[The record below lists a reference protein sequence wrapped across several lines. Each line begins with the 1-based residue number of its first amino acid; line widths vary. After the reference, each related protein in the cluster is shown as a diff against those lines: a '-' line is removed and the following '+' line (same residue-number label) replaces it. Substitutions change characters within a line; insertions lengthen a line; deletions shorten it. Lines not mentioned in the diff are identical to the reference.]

1 MNIFS
6 MVVVVVVADSA
17 WPSAYKI
24 WEVERVGAKIARL
37 MPDQSARTSRV
48 RRARRLPPHVS
59 VIGTGQV
66 LGISTGQKLHENAQY
81 PFRQVWIMLDPRL

>member
-1 MNIFS
+1 MSNTI
-6 MVVVVVVADSA
+6 VVVVVVVMAATA

-59 VIGTGQV
+59 VLGTGQ
-66 LGISTGQKLHENAQY
+66 LL
-81 PFRQVWIMLDPRL
+81 L